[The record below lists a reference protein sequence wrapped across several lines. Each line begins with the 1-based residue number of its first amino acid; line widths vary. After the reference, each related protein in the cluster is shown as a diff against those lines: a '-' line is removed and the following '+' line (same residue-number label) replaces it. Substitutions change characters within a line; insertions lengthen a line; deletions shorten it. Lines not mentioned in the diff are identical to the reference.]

1 MISAILAAGIL
12 LADTTAALQAQGAK
26 PTTVA
31 PATSVAARKDDS
43 QEMVCHSEEV
53 LGSRMPVKR
62 CRTKGEMATR
72 KLEDRQT
79 VERMQI
85 LQEPSH

>member
-12 LADTTAALQAQGAK
+12 LADTTAAVQAQAAK
-26 PTTVA
+26 PTAVA
-31 PATSVAARKDDS
+31 PATSVAPKKDET
-43 QEMVCHSEEV
+43 QEMVCHSEQI

-62 CRTKGEMATR
+62 CRTKGDIATQ

-79 VERMQI
+79 LERMQI
-85 LQEPSH
+85 RQDPGH

>member
-12 LADTTAALQAQGAK
+12 LADAMQAQDTK
-26 PTTVA
+26 PTTVT
-31 PATSVAARKDDS
+31 PATSIAPKKDDT
-43 QEMVCHSEEV
+43 QEMVCHSEPV